1 MDDIKVA
8 LIGIGNCA
16 SALVQG
22 VEFYKNAKANGDVIG
37 LNHTDFA
44 GYHVCDIKFVA
55 AFDVVEGKVG
65 LDLSEAVFAEP
76 NNVMRFSEVPKTGI
90 KVLRGPLLDGVDDNL
105 RALVRI
111 SNDKEADAAKALKES
126 GAEMAINLLPGSAQ
140 EATEFYANACLEAG
154 CAFINGTP
162 IEIASNPEWSE
173 KFNERGIPLVGDDIQ
188 DQLGST
194 VLHRNILQLLVSRGV
209 RVDKSYQLDVGGG
222 AESLDSHYRG
232 RFRKRD
238 VKTSAISQDLPYDAP
253 LVAGSSDYVPFMNNE
268 RESYFYVQGR
278 QFGGAP
284 ITIDIRVEMTD
295 GPNAGP
301 ILFDAIRG
309 TKLALKREIGG
320 ALESISAYGFKKPPK
335 PTTMYRA
342 ERWVEEFLLNKR
354 RL

>member
-44 GYHVCDIKFVA
+44 GYHVGDIKFVA
-55 AFDVVEGKVG
+55 AFDVVESKVG
-65 LDLSEAVFAEP
+65 LDLAEAVFAEP
-76 NNVMRFSEVPKTGI
+76 NNVMRFSEVPRTGI
-90 KVLRGPLLDGVDDNL
+90 EVLRGPLLDGVDDNL
-105 RALVRI
+105 RTLVKI
-111 SNDKEADAAKALKES
+111 SNDKEADIVKALKES
-126 GAEMAINLLPGSAQ
+126 GAEMAINLMPGSAQ

-173 KFNERGIPLVGDDIQ
+173 KFSSKGIPLVGDDIQ

-232 RFRKRD
+232 RLRKRD

-268 RESYFYVQGR
+268 RESYFYVHGR

-301 ILFDAIRG
+301 ILLDAIRG

-342 ERWVEEFLLNKR
+342 ERWVGSSY
-354 RL
+354 